1 MHPKTALVTGSAA
14 GIGFAIAR
22 RLAREGHHVVC
33 VDRAPTITEATNT
46 IDAELGRKATQ
57 PELLDV
63 RNETDVNA
71 LVERVVGQHG
81 AIDILVN
88 NAGLIRGGPDF
99 DVTKTTLAQW
109 QKVLDVN
116 LTGAFLMCRAVVPSM
131 RTRGW
136 GRIVNIASRAGRTGV
151 AEGGLHYSASKAGLI
166 GMTRTLAMQCAP
178 QAITANC
185 VAPGRVTTAMTRVAA
200 PAVAQAALQRIPLGR
215 EASPDEIAGV
225 VAFLCSD
232 DGAYVTGAVIDANG
246 GSFMG

>member
-1 MHPKTALVTGSAA
+1 MNQIDLKGRVAVVTGGAQ
-14 GIGFAIAR
+14 GIGHAITERLLASGAR
-22 RLAREGHHVVC
+22 AILWDI
-33 VDRAPTITEATNT
+33 DRAKLDEALAVLGKLGPVSGEVVELTD
-46 IDAELGRKATQ
+46 DAAVAAATKKA
-57 PELLDV
+57 
-63 RNETDVNA
+63 
-71 LVERVVGQHG
+71 G